1 MTRPP
6 AFTAD
11 PTLAGIKS
19 AHAVILLEDLELLHL
34 RSQDGVDGKANL
46 KRREGLF
53 AAVIGGQQTLVRWAT
68 DKDGALTP
76 ATRAN
81 LRDRVLYVGPRRDP
95 LELRVELIESDDKLD
110 RDLGLT
116 ASVLDA
122 AGGVAGVVPGAG
134 TAVGAGLQLLA
145 RIFQQLRKIAADRK
159 ELASNT
165 TLFFDDPPT
174 PDQQLGWGTLELR
187 HDRSDHQGGAVRPH
201 ESVAVRLRAKVLPLV
216 LAAEADPCPT
226 QVFIESLRT
235 HELPRRGELR
245 VEYTFG
251 APPAAR
257 ADTLSFA
264 LVDQAERSGELTS
277 VKGKLLYDGPGVA
290 GVPFRLTAAVV
301 PRLDT
306 STLSDATGAAS
317 DLAGSGAS
325 VITAAMKDEEKKALV
340 DTAVS
345 ALTKAALGAT
355 QIALDVIA
363 HKADEKLLSLEGLLL
378 PANAQLPGSPAT
390 IASLPGGDAPALITL
405 GSPEQGVTLTV
416 RVRKGR

>member
-11 PTLAGIKS
+11 PKLSGITS

-34 RSQDGVDGKANL
+34 RSQDGVDGKDNL

-116 ASVLDA
+116 ASVLGA

-187 HDRSDHQGGAVRPH
+187 HDRADNQG
-201 ESVAVRLRAKVLPLV
+201 VAVRLRAKVLPLI
-216 LAAEADPCPT
+216 LTAEADPCPT

-355 QIALDVIA
+355 QVALDVIA

-378 PANAQLPGSPAT
+378 PANAQLPGGPAT